1 MKNAAI
7 TPKRILAL
15 NHSVIDAIYGRG
27 LAVLNPYIYRS

>member
-15 NHSVIDAIYGRG
+15 NHPVIDAICKG
-27 LAVLNPYIYRS
+27 LALLNPYIYRS